1 MLNTQGKFLITC
13 ITLSTTILLSIAPSI
28 KVDATDIAVENLAD
42 VNMTKSD
49 WTPTSGGNVTDDF
62 KNSDKNE
69 LGYAAN
75 FHIFAK
81 KANLST
87 HTNGNLAVANL
98 SGDAGFGTNIKD
110 DQGTVET
117 DVSYIQNVS
126 KIESSS
132 FVSSN
137 GTRKNKVTFGTDNDV
152 LLADND
158 ELMVNKST
166 IGHLAKEEVFQDQGS
181 NTYIDFNSY
190 FNVLAQKSQAI
201 TKRASHDKLNDQNFA
216 EDINNRVIEL
226 GDYSPNES
234 NKLTFD
240 LDSSMLEKNTPLKI
254 KGLSSEAGGTNV
266 IINVDLS
273 GKTNYDIN
281 SQIQL
286 FYTDGNSTDPTNRP
300 NHETEYFDDNHL
312 LWNFYDSSQ
321 ADGVYRGTITVD
333 APFQGSVMAT
343 GSTITINHNLDG
355 NIIAEVVNVKGETH
369 RWDYQN
375 DDSYIETPLD
385 KDPEP
390 DTDSNEDL
398 DEDSNEDVDTNSNE
412 DSDNDS
418 DTDSSE
424 NPDEDLDTDLDEDS
438 DTNSNEELDEDSNED
453 VDTDS
458 SEEFNESSDEDS
470 DIDPDQKVETDS
482 KLDQNEELPVTNSAT
497 ESNFEQVLYPKA
509 TNSLSSKKLSPL
521 VFGSVQNDTPLT
533 SSKTKSSSGIF
544 PSTGSKNGLIIST
557 LGVLLLVAL
566 SVFKFKKN
574 R

>member
-240 LDSSMLEKNTPLKI
+240 LDSSVLEKNTPLKI

-390 DTDSNEDL
+390 DTDSNED
-398 DEDSNEDVDTNSNE
+398 
-412 DSDNDS
+412 
-418 DTDSSE
+418 
-424 NPDEDLDTDLDEDS
+424 
-438 DTNSNEELDEDSNED
+438 